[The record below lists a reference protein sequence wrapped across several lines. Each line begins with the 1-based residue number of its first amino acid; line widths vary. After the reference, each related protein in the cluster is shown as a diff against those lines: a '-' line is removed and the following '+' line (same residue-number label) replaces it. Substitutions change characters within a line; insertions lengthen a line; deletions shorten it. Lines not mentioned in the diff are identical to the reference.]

1 MSGTAYHS
9 EHQLELT
16 TLHAQ
21 IKLSSDLQAR
31 AGSVEQHTQVAV
43 ASINKASLCSTTESI
58 TVSDLSISSP
68 RQQLVESTHS
78 TVSGVVVQWNSVQ
91 GTGSSAQSPT
101 GLWPYCERS

>member
-1 MSGTAYHS
+1 MSGTVYHC

-16 TLHAQ
+16 TLYAQ
-21 IKLSSDLQAR
+21 IKLSSDLQACE
-31 AGSVEQHTQVAV
+31 GSVEQHTQVAV
-43 ASINKASLCSTTESI
+43 ASINKASLRSTTESI

-78 TVSGVVVQWNSVQ
+78 TVNGVIIQWSSVH
-91 GTGSSAQSPT
+91 GTGSSAQSST